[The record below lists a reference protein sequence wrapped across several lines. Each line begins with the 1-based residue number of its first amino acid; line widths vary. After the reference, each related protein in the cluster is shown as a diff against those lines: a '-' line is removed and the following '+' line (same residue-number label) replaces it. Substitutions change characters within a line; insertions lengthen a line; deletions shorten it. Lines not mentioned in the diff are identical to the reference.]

1 MASVAQKSTKEVE
14 QSISNSSKR
23 TLKKS
28 AICHSCLFS
37 IADADG
43 HSFQDTDDVITNE
56 TSKFAHFKSKL
67 KLQFSFEDH
76 LIDKSAYSFLCYW
89 NLLLSCILKWPWR
102 CCLLLWLLSLE
113 CDLLFSHL
121 VFVLV
126 ALETATVEA
135 VAAAV
140 DVASYLVGRLFLLLW
155 LKLPLPSKHSS
166 SGATLLLLN
175 SQR

>member
-1 MASVAQKSTKEVE
+1 MAQKSTKEVE

-76 LIDKSAYSFLCYW
+76 LIDKSAYSFLCY
-89 NLLLSCILKWPWR
+89 
-102 CCLLLWLLSLE
+102 
-113 CDLLFSHL
+113 
-121 VFVLV
+121 
-126 ALETATVEA
+126 
-135 VAAAV
+135 
-140 DVASYLVGRLFLLLW
+140 
-155 LKLPLPSKHSS
+155 
-166 SGATLLLLN
+166 
-175 SQR
+175 